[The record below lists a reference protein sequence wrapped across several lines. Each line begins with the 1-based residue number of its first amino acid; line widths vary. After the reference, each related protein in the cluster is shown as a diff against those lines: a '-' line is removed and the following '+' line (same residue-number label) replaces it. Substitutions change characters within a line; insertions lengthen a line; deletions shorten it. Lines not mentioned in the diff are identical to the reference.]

1 MKDYIISYSKRERY
15 AEIDYDRSEQFEH
28 YFCGFVLQN
37 ALPERLSWLIRER
50 QELIRQV
57 VLTLLDD
64 VEEEIHTYDLR
75 LEKSGERVFDV
86 SLSGD
91 ELTFFTRYAV
101 GDEFLDT
108 YPDDESSARG

>member
-28 YFCGFVLQN
+28 YFCGFVLEN

-86 SLSGD
+86 SLLGD

-108 YPDDESSARG
+108 YPGDESSARG